1 MNDTTLDAKLDE
13 ANHRIQRSIR
23 LASLRAS
30 LGLTPDFE
38 PLPPFPRARRRRPL
52 FEAADL
58 VQVRAVELQLV
69 A

>member
-1 MNDTTLDAKLDE
+1 MNGTTLDAQLDE

-23 LASLRAS
+23 LATLRAS

-38 PLPPFPRARRRRPL
+38 PLPPFPRVRRPRPL

-58 VQVRAVELQLV
+58 VQVRAAELQLV

>member
-1 MNDTTLDAKLDE
+1 MNGTTLDAKLDE

-38 PLPPFPRARRRRPL
+38 PLPPFPRVRRPQPR
-52 FEAADL
+52 FATVSMVEA
-58 VQVRAVELQLV
+58 RAEPNKR
-69 A
+69 AA